1 MIHKKLL
8 SLLVLLMTAASG
20 AWADYTVTWRGNTLK
35 GIAVNKAYAIP
46 ISAPS
51 ETTVKGITL
60 TANVGFFFYKSTG
73 ANPSVNLTSGAP
85 DGLVFSAETN
95 IKSIEFTFNESG
107 CFNGTVA
114 ATPGTGG
121 YTLTTP
127 AKSFGIPRN
136 DWAYD
141 ITKVVF
147 TLEGED
153 PNPNEVDLDFNN
165 AMTEAEFEMPAN
177 DVTVDYELVRD
188 MSVSVS
194 AAMANRV
201 RIQEVENKF
210 QPVVATQINPEV
222 KDNLN
227 TQSPV
232 TMTVTTDY
240 SLQLQKKDENDV
252 WTDVTDLSVGTFRYM
267 VTGTGLYD
275 GIAYTNE
282 FQLFEGYS
290 VEVPAGEYA
299 TFYAEDKVKI
309 DESTTGGQLY
319 TITSVNVTDAKAT
332 ATELT
337 VAAAQT
343 PLLVYNSG
351 SEKKTFLLIPTDD
364 AATSVTAASQFVG
377 TLEATTIAA
386 STSTLNNYAFNGKQF
401 VWVKNAISVG
411 ANKCWLQIGTVPAGT
426 RSISIV
432 FGDGTTGIESIDNGQ
447 LTIDNWYDLN
457 GRKLQGMPT
466 KKGLYIMNG
475 KKVVV
480 K

>member
-1 MIHKKLL
+1 MT
-8 SLLVLLMTAASG
+8 LVALFAMTTG
-20 AWADYTVTWRGNTLK
+20 AWADEATITLKCGTTEKTYENVTLPWSTTADILKEVVTDLNFNVNINAISGGDGKVVKYGNENFTVTGTFSGDAMVTVTYNMGSSATITVTAPRPLMTLSDDGK
-35 GIAVNKAYAIP
+35 
-46 ISAPS
+46 
-51 ETTVKGITL
+51 
-60 TANVGFFFYKSTG
+60 TATM
-73 ANPSVNLTSGAP
+73 
-85 DGLVFSAETN
+85 
-95 IKSIEFTFNESG
+95 ES
-107 CFNGTVA
+107 
-114 ATPGTGG
+114 
-121 YTLTTP
+121 
-127 AKSFGIPRN
+127 
-136 DWAYD
+136 
-141 ITKVVF
+141 
-147 TLEGED
+147 
-153 PNPNEVDLDFNN
+153 
-165 AMTEAEFEMPAN
+165 MPAF
-177 DVTVDYELVRD
+177 DATVNYELVRD

-194 AAMANRV
+194 AAMADRV

-240 SLQLQKKDENDV
+240 SLQLQKKGENDV

-267 VTGTGLYD
+267 VVGNGLYD

-401 VWVKNAISVG
+401 VWVKNAIAIA

-432 FGDGTTGIESIDNGQ
+432 FGDGTTGIEAIDNGQ

-457 GRKLQGMPT
+457 GRRLQGKPT
-466 KKGLYIMNG
+466 KKGVYIQNG